1 MIRKPAVILLALSL
15 ALLALSLLPAAG
27 LAAKGGVAG
36 KPGGGDGGNGGGGNG
51 GGGTPTATVSAS
63 PNPAAA
69 YGDRVEVSGCGYDM
83 YQPAEMR
90 IVHPDGFTESYM
102 VSVWN
107 PGCLNPTTFLTTGP
121 GSYRIEMY
129 QSSKRATVLVASTTL
144 TAV

>member
-1 MIRKPAVILLALSL
+1 MRKPAAILFVLSL
-15 ALLALSLLPAAG
+15 AVLALALVPAGG

-36 KPGGGDGGNGGGGNG
+36 KPGGGGGNGGGGNG
-51 GGGTPTATVSAS
+51 GDAPSATVTAT

-69 YGDRVEVSGCGYDM
+69 YGDLVQVSGCGYDM

-102 VSVWN
+102 VAVWN
-107 PGCLNPTTFLTTGP
+107 PGCLHPTTFMTTGP
-121 GSYRIEMY
+121 GTYRIEMY
-129 QSSKRATVLVASTTL
+129 QSSKRASVLAASTTI